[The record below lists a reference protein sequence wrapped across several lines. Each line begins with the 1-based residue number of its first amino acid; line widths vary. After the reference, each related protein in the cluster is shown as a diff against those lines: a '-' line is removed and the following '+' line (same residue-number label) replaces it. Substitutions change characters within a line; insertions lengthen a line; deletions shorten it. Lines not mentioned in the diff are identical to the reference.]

1 MTFKTFPQQWT
12 RARLAPNRPLG
23 LPGRS
28 FQDPNVLYGPPTH
41 GPQSADICL
50 SMVVTQIYAPQP
62 RPVKPKTAPY
72 RRPPP
77 KPKRTAKSCEPL
89 KVRVTGG
96 VGFSWLFLSYFPYLY
111 TSSRAEQGVCRDFP
125 CPFLCLRS

>member
-28 FQDPNVLYGPPTH
+28 FQDPNVLYGPPKH

-89 KVRVTGG
+89 KVRVTSA
-96 VGFSWLFLSYFPYLY
+96 VWAFSWLFLSFAYFPYL
-111 TSSRAEQGVCRDFP
+111 
-125 CPFLCLRS
+125 